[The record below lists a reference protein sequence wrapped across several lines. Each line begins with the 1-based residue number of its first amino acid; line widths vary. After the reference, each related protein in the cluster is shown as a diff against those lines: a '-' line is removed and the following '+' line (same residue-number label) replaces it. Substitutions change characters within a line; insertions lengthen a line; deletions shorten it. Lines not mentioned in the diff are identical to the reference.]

1 MLRRNALLVS
11 FFCCLWGTEA
21 QAKDTRICN
30 DVSVLQKANAQV
42 QAEGQLADPGATRG
56 VVTSLSQRLKR
67 VRAYNLPAGVT
78 SKSDALGKVS
88 TALDQVVA
96 RPEAE
101 ALFLANLLS
110 LRTDLELITVIFGC
124 DYIVSTGGGPDTK
137 PLAIRHIP
145 AAGQEEEGGVGSARN
160 PIVLGGG
167 SLGFLAVVAAILAR
181 LGFRGRAKREVCNTP
196 VLVSIEKGCTKT
208 RIVDINRNGMKIE
221 AAPIHMQDD
230 CVDLYFCG
238 HRRRGKIR
246 WKNEYFAGILFQ
258 KRIPQ
263 AAVADVIEKS
273 QSSMENSG
281 LERNAPPCYHDDCH
295 RSCSKHCASA
305 MSERMEK
312 EQDLTD

>member
-11 FFCCLWGTEA
+11 FFCCLWNTEV

-42 QAEGQLADPGATRG
+42 QAEGQLADPRATRG
-56 VVTSLSQRLKR
+56 VITSLSQRLKR

-88 TALDQVVA
+88 TALDQAVA
-96 RPEAE
+96 RPDAE

-124 DYIVSTGGGPDTK
+124 DYIVSTEGGPDTK

-145 AAGQEEEGGVGSARN
+145 AAGQEDEGGVGTVRD

-258 KRIPQ
+258 KRLPQ
-263 AAVADVIEKS
+263 AAVTDVVEKS
-273 QSSMENSG
+273 QTLMENSG
-281 LERNAPPCYHDDCH
+281 IEKNSPPCYRPGCEKE
-295 RSCSKHCASA
+295 CVKHCPSA
-305 MSERMEK
+305 MSERAARDHE
-312 EQDLTD
+312 

>member
-67 VRAYNLPAGVT
+67 VRAYNLPEGVS

-88 TALDQVVA
+88 TSLDQAVA
-96 RPEAE
+96 RSDAE

-110 LRTDLELITVIFGC
+110 LRTDLELLTVIFGC
-124 DYIVSTGGGPDTK
+124 DFIASTGGGSDTK
-137 PLAIRHIP
+137 PLAIRHVP
-145 AAGQEEEGGVGSARN
+145 SAGQEEKGGIGTVRD

-167 SLGFLAVVAAILAR
+167 SLGLLAVIAAILAR
-181 LGFRGRAKREVCNTP
+181 LGLRGRAKREVCNTP
-196 VLVSIEKGCTKT
+196 VLVSIDKGCTKT

-221 AAPIHMQDD
+221 AAPIHLQDD
-230 CVDLYFCG
+230 CVDIYFCG

-258 KRIPQ
+258 KRLPQ
-263 AAVADVIEKS
+263 AAVADVVEKS
-273 QSSMENSG
+273 QTLMENSG
-281 LERNAPPCYHDDCH
+281 IEKNSPACYGTGCD
-295 RSCSKHCASA
+295 KECAKYCPSA
-305 MSERMEK
+305 MSVRAANDHE
-312 EQDLTD
+312 